1 MFSEKLLFVEP
12 VADAFGNLILI
23 PLHLPVHIVGG
34 EEVSLVGKGR
44 IGLHEII
51 CRGFRV
57 HAIKGT
63 DKEPFDLFV
72 ITCLCRIGGSKSE
85 GREGILHALSLCV
98 CNICLRNGDTIAA
111 LIGLN
116 PNGGGVA
123 LCDFGRHKDDITIFS
138 TVARSLIPAAF
149 FRPSKLCR
157 TKCNGKFLLF

>member
-1 MFSEKLLFVEP
+1 MVGEKLLFVEA

-44 IGLHEII
+44 IGLHEVV

-57 HAIKGT
+57 YAIKGT
-63 DKEPFDLFV
+63 DKEPFDLCIVF
-72 ITCLCRIGGSKSE
+72 LCSAGGYQTE
-85 GREGILHALSLCV
+85 GGEGILHACSLCV
-98 CNICLRNGDTIAA
+98 RDIRLLDGDTIAA

-123 LCDFGRHKDDITIFS
+123 LCDFRRHKDDITIFS

-157 TKCNGKFLLF
+157 AKCNGKFLLF